1 MRGWLS
7 AKAARDVQYRLPVAP
22 DGVVGPPAQAQAY
35 FAAEAFAFP
44 AGHGDVAAEGVEQ
57 LDVAVGVVDLLPVE
71 VADVGHLEQ
80 AAGVDL
86 GCLVGQFAGAG
97 QVLPGGSP
105 SPISS

>member
-1 MRGWLS
+1 MPGWLS
-7 AKAARDVQYRLPVAP
+7 ATAARDVQCRLPVAA
-22 DGVVGPPAQAQAY
+22 DGIVWPSAQAEAY
-35 FAAEAFAFP
+35 FCVEAFALP
-44 AGHGDVAAEGVEQ
+44 ADHGDVAGEGVEQ

-97 QVLPGGSP
+97 PGAAGGSP